1 MDIVISVLVV
11 LALFAGIALG
21 TFRHRI
27 YGVWS
32 FFGVLLAMNI
42 ANLAGSLFGTYLTT
56 TVNGDIVTVTVLVQI
71 TLVVV
76 ISLLVSYYCDNL
88 IPMTPDTKDRTDNIY
103 AGTLGFV
110 NAYLIVGSILGY
122 LKAIP
127 NADPQ
132 IAGNI
137 FANSFND
144 WLFFALPWLILA
156 TFLYVIGW
164 ASVRKIRDAITT
176 LKASMQKTE
185 KPSTSSTTGSLP
197 TSVSYSSSSSPSY
210 QSPSSSFSSSYTP
223 SSSVSATI
231 PVAAAVAVAA
241 IPEEP
246 KQGFFGRLFGGFG
259 RKEEEPVETPPP
271 ANPTPTGYGSYGLG
285 NNTGYGSSSSGYQ
298 SPMSNPGGATPPYG
312 ISTGSITGANPSYG
326 TPAPAAYQPPAQP
339 SFGGYNSASYTPPP
353 PPPAPSYTTSGFG
366 QPSSGFGQSSP
377 PSSGFGQSSPPSSGY
392 GQPSAPSSGYQPPFG
407 SSVPNSGYTPA
418 SPFGA
423 NAGYNQQNEKN
434 EYDQSTYEEDND
446 QEDDNEGFRYNGP
459 SEPQPYR
466 G

>member
-11 LALFAGIALG
+11 LALFAGVALG
-21 TFRHRI
+21 AFRHRS

-32 FFGVLLAMNI
+32 FFGVLLAMNV
-42 ANLAGSLFGTYLTT
+42 ANVAGSLFGTYLTT

-88 IPMTPDTKDRTDNIY
+88 IPITPDPKTQSDNIY
-103 AGTLGFV
+103 AGAIGFV

-127 NADPQ
+127 NTDPK

-144 WLFFALPWLILA
+144 WLFYALPWLILV

-164 ASVRKIRDAITT
+164 ASVRKIREAITT
-176 LKASMQKTE
+176 LKASMQKTTT
-185 KPSTSSTTGSLP
+185 PSTSSTTGSLP
-197 TSVSYSSSSSPSY
+197 TSVSYSSSSSSY

-223 SSSVSATI
+223 SSSLSAAL
-231 PVAAAVAVAA
+231 PAAAAVAVAA

-259 RKEEEPVETPPP
+259 RKEEEPVATPPP

-285 NNTGYGSSSSGYQ
+285 NNTGYGSASAGYQ
-298 SPMSNPGGATPPYG
+298 SPMSNPSGATPPYG

-326 TPAPAAYQPPAQP
+326 TPAPTPYQSPAQP
-339 SFGGYNSASYTPPP
+339 SFGGYNSASYTPSP
-353 PPPAPSYTTSGFG
+353 PPPAPSYTPNSGFG
-366 QPSSGFGQSSP
+366 QPSGGF
-377 PSSGFGQSSPPSSGY
+377 
-392 GQPSAPSSGYQPPFG
+392 GQPSAPSGGYQPSFG

-423 NAGYNQQNEKN
+423 NAGYNQQNEEN

>member
-11 LALFAGIALG
+11 LALFAGVALG
-21 TFRHRI
+21 AFRHRS

-32 FFGVLLAMNI
+32 FFGVLLAMNV
-42 ANLAGSLFGTYLTT
+42 ANVAGSLFGTYLTT

-88 IPMTPDTKDRTDNIY
+88 IPITPDPKTQSDNIY
-103 AGTLGFV
+103 AGAIGFV

-144 WLFFALPWLILA
+144 WLFYALPWLILA

-176 LKASMQKTE
+176 LKASMQKSPTQ
-185 KPSTSSTTGSLP
+185 STSHTTGSLP
-197 TSVSYSSSSSPSY
+197 ISGAYSSSSSPSY

-223 SSSVSATI
+223 SSSVSAAI

-246 KQGFFGRLFGGFG
+246 KQGFLGRLFGGFG
-259 RKEEEPVETPPP
+259 RKEEEPVATPPP
-271 ANPTPTGYGSYGLG
+271 ATPTSTGYGSYGLG
-285 NNTGYGSSSSGYQ
+285 NNTGYGSASAGYQ
-298 SPMSNPGGATPPYG
+298 SPMSNPSGATPPYG

-326 TPAPAAYQPPAQP
+326 TPATTPYQSPAQP
-339 SFGGYNSASYTPPP
+339 SFGGYNSASYTTPP
-353 PPPAPSYTTSGFG
+353 PPPAPSYTASGGFG
-366 QPSSGFGQSSP
+366 Q
-377 PSSGFGQSSPPSSGY
+377 PSSGY

-423 NAGYNQQNEKN
+423 NAGYNQQNEEN

>member
-1 MDIVISVLVV
+1 MDIIISVLVV

-56 TVNGDIVTVTVLVQI
+56 TVNGDMVTVTVLVQI

-88 IPMTPDTKDRTDNIY
+88 IPMTPDPKNRSDNIY

-144 WLFFALPWLILA
+144 WLFYALPWMILA
-156 TFLYVIGW
+156 TFFYVIGW
-164 ASVRKIRDAITT
+164 ASVRKIRAAITT
-176 LKASMQKTE
+176 LKDSMQK
-185 KPSTSSTTGSLP
+185 STPQPTSNTTGSLP
-197 TSVSYSSSSSPSY
+197 VPVNNGYSSSPSSSSFS
-210 QSPSSSFSSSYTP
+210 SPSSSFSSPYTP
-223 SSSVSATI
+223 SSSVSAAI
-231 PVAAAVAVAA
+231 PVAAAAAVAT

-246 KQGFFGRLFGGFG
+246 KQGFLGRLFGGFG
-259 RKEEEPVETPPP
+259 RKEEEPVAPPPP
-271 ANPTPTGYGSYGLG
+271 ANPSPTGFGSYGLG
-285 NNTGYGSSSSGYQ
+285 SSAGYGASSTGYQ
-298 SPMSNPGGATPPYG
+298 SPMSNPSGATPPYG

-326 TPAPAAYQPPAQP
+326 TPAPTPYQSPTQS
-339 SFGGYNSASYTPPP
+339 SFGGYSSASYTPPP
-353 PPPAPSYTTSGFG
+353 PPPAPSYTPSSGFGQLSSPSSGFG
-366 QPSSGFGQSSP
+366 QPSS
-377 PSSGFGQSSPPSSGY
+377 PSSGFGQPSS
-392 GQPSAPSSGYQPPFG
+392 SSSGYQPTFG
-407 SSVPNSGYTPA
+407 ASVPSGGYTPA

-423 NAGYNQQNEKN
+423 NAGYNQQNADN

-446 QEDDNEGFRYNGP
+446 KDDDNEGFRYNGP

>member
-11 LALFAGIALG
+11 LALFAGVALG
-21 TFRHRI
+21 AFRHRS

-32 FFGVLLAMNI
+32 FFGVLLAMNV
-42 ANLAGSLFGTYLTT
+42 ANVAGSLFGTYLTM

-88 IPMTPDTKDRTDNIY
+88 IPITPDPKTQSDNIY
-103 AGTLGFV
+103 AGAIGFV

-127 NADPQ
+127 NTDPK

-144 WLFFALPWLILA
+144 WLFYALPWLILV

-164 ASVRKIRDAITT
+164 ASVRKIREAITT
-176 LKASMQKTE
+176 LKASMQKTTT
-185 KPSTSSTTGSLP
+185 PSTSSTTGSLP
-197 TSVSYSSSSSPSY
+197 TSVSYSSSSSSY

-223 SSSVSATI
+223 SSSLSAAL
-231 PVAAAVAVAA
+231 PAAAAVAVAA

-259 RKEEEPVETPPP
+259 RKEEEPVATPPP

-285 NNTGYGSSSSGYQ
+285 NNTGYGSASAGYQ
-298 SPMSNPGGATPPYG
+298 SPMSNPSGATPPYG

-326 TPAPAAYQPPAQP
+326 TPAPTPYQSPAQP
-339 SFGGYNSASYTPPP
+339 SFGGYNSASYTPSP
-353 PPPAPSYTTSGFG
+353 PPPAPSYTPNSGFG
-366 QPSSGFGQSSP
+366 QPSGGF
-377 PSSGFGQSSPPSSGY
+377 
-392 GQPSAPSSGYQPPFG
+392 GQPSAPSGGYQPSFG

-423 NAGYNQQNEKN
+423 NAGYNQQNEEN

>member
-11 LALFAGIALG
+11 LALFAGVALG
-21 TFRHRI
+21 AFRHRI

-32 FFGVLLAMNI
+32 FFGVLMAMTV
-42 ANLAGSLFGTYLTT
+42 ANVAGSLFGTYLTT

-88 IPMTPDTKDRTDNIY
+88 IPITPDPKTQSDNIY
-103 AGTLGFV
+103 AGAFGFV

-127 NADPQ
+127 NADPK

-164 ASVRKIRDAITT
+164 ASVRKIREAVDM
-176 LKASMQKTE
+176 LKASMQK
-185 KPSTSSTTGSLP
+185 PPAQSTSSTTGSLS
-197 TSVSYSSSSSPSY
+197 TSSTYSAPATASWQQPSSSYSSGYQSSS
-210 QSPSSSFSSSYTP
+210 
-223 SSSVSATI
+223 
-231 PVAAAVAVAA
+231 VAAAVATPAIAA
-241 IPEEP
+241 IPDEP

-271 ANPTPTGYGSYGLG
+271 ANPSPTGYGSYGLG
-285 NNTGYGSSSSGYQ
+285 NNTGYGSSNAGYQ
-298 SPMSNPGGATPPYG
+298 SPMSNPSGATPPYG
-312 ISTGSITGANPSYG
+312 ISTGAISGANPSYG

-339 SFGGYNSASYTPPP
+339 SFGGYSASSYTPSPP
-353 PPPAPSYTTSGFG
+353 PAAPSYTASGGFG
-366 QPSSGFGQSSP
+366 QPSSGF
-377 PSSGFGQSSPPSSGY
+377 

-423 NAGYNQQNEKN
+423 NAGYNQQNEEN
-434 EYDQSTYEEDND
+434 EYDQSTYEVDND

>member
-11 LALFAGIALG
+11 LALFAGVALG
-21 TFRHRI
+21 AFRHRS

-32 FFGVLLAMNI
+32 FFGVLLAMNV
-42 ANLAGSLFGTYLTT
+42 ANVAGSLFGTYLTT

-88 IPMTPDTKDRTDNIY
+88 IPITPDPKTQSDNIY
-103 AGTLGFV
+103 AGAIGFV

-127 NADPQ
+127 NTDPK

-144 WLFFALPWLILA
+144 WLFYALPWLILV

-164 ASVRKIRDAITT
+164 ASVRKIREAITT
-176 LKASMQKTE
+176 LKASMQKTTT
-185 KPSTSSTTGSLP
+185 PSTSSTTGSLP
-197 TSVSYSSSSSPSY
+197 TSVSYSSSSSSY

-223 SSSVSATI
+223 NSSVSAAL
-231 PVAAAVAVAA
+231 PAAAAVAVAA

-259 RKEEEPVETPPP
+259 RKEEEPVATPPP

-285 NNTGYGSSSSGYQ
+285 NNTGYGSASAGYQ
-298 SPMSNPGGATPPYG
+298 SPMSNPSGATPPYG

-326 TPAPAAYQPPAQP
+326 TPAPTPYQSPAQP
-339 SFGGYNSASYTPPP
+339 SFGGYNSASYTPSP
-353 PPPAPSYTTSGFG
+353 PPPAPSYTPNSGFG
-366 QPSSGFGQSSP
+366 QPSGGF
-377 PSSGFGQSSPPSSGY
+377 
-392 GQPSAPSSGYQPPFG
+392 GQPSAPSGGYQPSFG

-423 NAGYNQQNEKN
+423 NAGYNQQNEEN